1 MEGFIRPI
9 NDEVQYERAI
19 SRIFRLMHEKLTNNS
34 PEKKE
39 LKKLCHLVD
48 NYEKKYYPNISAL

>member
-1 MEGFIRPI
+1 MEGFIKPI

-19 SRIFRLMHEKLTNNS
+19 ARIFRLMHEKLTSKS

-39 LKKLCHLVD
+39 LKTLCNMVD
-48 NYEKKYYPNISAL
+48 NYEKKYYPHISAL